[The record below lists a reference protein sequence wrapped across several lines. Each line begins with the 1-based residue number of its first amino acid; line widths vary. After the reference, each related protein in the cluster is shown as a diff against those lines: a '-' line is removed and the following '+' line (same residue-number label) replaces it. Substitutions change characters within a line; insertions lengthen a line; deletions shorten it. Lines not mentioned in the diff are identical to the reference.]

1 MRITDSYLKYMLLN
15 NPTPSLLDYAEYLL
29 VRYSDELPPADI
41 QVLKQAVQNNQAAI
55 RDKSE

>member
-1 MRITDSYLKYMLLN
+1 MKITDTHLKYMLLN

-41 QVLKQAVQNNQAAI
+41 QFLKQILNTHNQAAI
-55 RDKSE
+55 RDKG

>member
-1 MRITDSYLKYMLLN
+1 MKITDTHLKYILLN